1 MSELTPE
8 IAADVVAACQAGA
21 EEAAGA
27 LGRSLDNEFT
37 LAVGEPSTYAPQEAP
52 EGFDGAGLVVL
63 LKFGEVGLAALLPES
78 SGLLPDWYANPDPT
92 GESKLSTLAQE
103 LSMLLVP
110 ETLLAD
116 AFEAARVDKL
126 SEALSAAGVAENA
139 ALATLELQAGDA
151 SAQLSL
157 IWPLSAPDLLF
168 PAPDAAAEAASPEG
182 EASEAAAP
190 EGEASEAAAP
200 EGEASVQ
207 SEGGNSASVLAP
219 NRSFR
224 LSQLPGFSRSLLKV
238 EVPVRVVLATKTE
251 TVREVVE
258 LVPGSIIKFDK
269 ACDELL
275 CLHVGDQQVAEGEA
289 VKIGDKFGFR
299 IHAMLMP
306 EEHFLKVQQKN
317 AG

>member
-1 MSELTPE
+1 MSELTLE

-63 LKFGEVGLAALLPES
+63 LKFGEVGLAAILPES

-182 EASEAAAP
+182 EASEAA
-190 EGEASEAAAP
+190 SP